1 MTLLRAAMLTCIVAA
16 LFLTSMMRPP
26 SFADDVTA
34 NDITLKH
41 SLHQNVV
48 IRRTSIWETGIAE
61 KSPNTLDILMFDQEL
76 HAEIYRIKAHYSE
89 ASFSYPYC
97 DVTETAV
104 FVARTADHS
113 RMTSALRIIISGNSD

>member
-41 SLHQNVV
+41 SLHQHVV
-48 IRRTSIWETGIAE
+48 IRRTSVWETGIAE
-61 KSPNTLDILMFDQEL
+61 KSPNTLDILIFDQEL
-76 HAEIYRIKAHYSE
+76 HAAIYRIKAYCSE
-89 ASFSYPYC
+89 PPSC
-97 DVTETAV
+97 I
-104 FVARTADHS
+104 
-113 RMTSALRIIISGNSD
+113 RIVMPQKPRSLWPEPQIILE